1 MMRSLGIKGFGGV
14 MKILVNVGVFLFIA
28 LAGYLLINERGA
40 RKPVKSVAVITGSSS
55 KLIGQRPSR
64 DPFPFELQRQ
74 RINSETVYKFQSNDS
89 GESYELE
96 ESDLDKFGVQLIDF
110 KNVNRNHIRPA
121 DMINDRKVKR
131 F

>member
-1 MMRSLGIKGFGGV
+1 
-14 MKILVNVGVFLFIA
+14 MKFFANVFVIFFISFA
-28 LAGYLLINERGA
+28 TYLLLNEKGGFSKR
-40 RKPVKSVAVITGSSS
+40 PHVKRVAEITGSSS
-55 KLIGQRPSR
+55 RMIGQKPSR
-64 DPFPFELQRQ
+64 DPFPFEIQRQ

-110 KNVNRNHIRPA
+110 KNVNRDHIRPA
-121 DMINDRKVKR
+121 DMINDHKAKR

>member
-1 MMRSLGIKGFGGV
+1 
-14 MKILVNVGVFLFIA
+14 MKVLVNIGLVLFIA
-28 LAGYLLINERGA
+28 LAGYLLLNEKGA
-40 RKPVKSVAVITGSSS
+40 HKSSPKRVAVITGSSS

>member
-1 MMRSLGIKGFGGV
+1 MWAFFFWAIK
-14 MKILVNVGVFLFIA
+14 MKFFTNVFIVLFIS
-28 LAGYLLINERGA
+28 LAAYLLLNEKGVITKKTPTKR
-40 RKPVKSVAVITGSSS
+40 VAEITGSNS
-55 KLIGQRPSR
+55 KLIGQRPAR